1 MRRVKEHYTL
11 KEQLEKRFGRPVNK
25 LFFIGIGGSSMS
37 GLAGIALDQ
46 GFQVEGSDM
55 VESSYTGKLKAR
67 HVIIH
72 IGHKYE
78 NIPEDTDLV
87 VFSAA
92 IHEDNPDMIRA
103 KDLGIPRVE
112 RSDYLGLLSNVF
124 SKTIGVAGTHGKTT
138 TSSMIAALLHYADF
152 DPSVS
157 IGGKVPEIGG
167 NACLGHSDYLVIE
180 SCEYVDSFLKTSH
193 YIGII
198 TNIEEDHLDY
208 FKGGLKQIK
217 QSFHDFGA
225 ILPPDGLMIAWG
237 DSQDVM
243 DAVEG
248 LRCPVVTYGL
258 GKDNDWT
265 ADKIAYNDMGNPA
278 FDVYHHGEWHGHYQL
293 RIPGEHNVLNALA
306 CIACSDFLGI
316 GTETVE
322 TTLDHFGGAK
332 RRFEFR
338 GAVDGINIYE
348 DYAHHPTELKVVI
361 DACLNHAH
369 NKLWVIFQPHTYSRT
384 YYLFDEFIDAFK
396 NVDKIILN
404 DIYSDREGNDWN
416 IYSEDLAKNIK
427 AKYHKPT
434 VVFSEFDTIVKFLT
448 DNLEPDD
455 LVLVAGSQTINKVAF
470 MLFDAL
476 KDKYP
481 NALIK
486 EP

>member
-11 KEQLEKRFGRPVNK
+11 KKQLEKKYNRPVNK

-67 HVIIH
+67 NVKIH
-72 IGHKYE
+72 IGHQYD
-78 NIPEDTDLV
+78 NIPEDTDLAV
-87 VFSAA
+87 YSAA
-92 IHEDNPDMIRA
+92 IHEDNPDMVRA
-103 KDLGIPRVE
+103 RDLGIPCVE

-138 TSSMIAALLHYADF
+138 TSSMIATLLHYAGF

-157 IGGKVPEIGG
+157 IGGKIEEIGG
-167 NACLGHSDYLVIE
+167 NACLGHSDYLVVE

-193 YIGII
+193 YIGVI

-217 QSFHDFGA
+217 HSFHDFGM

-237 DSQDVM
+237 DSQDVL
-243 DAVEG
+243 DVVKD
-248 LRCPVVTYGL
+248 LRCKVVTYGFE
-258 GKDNDWT
+258 DSNDWT
-265 ADKIAYNDMGNPA
+265 AKNITYNSIGNPS
-278 FDVYHHGEWHGHYQL
+278 FDAYHKGKWHGHFSL
-293 RIPGEHNVLNALA
+293 RIPGQHNVLNALA
-306 CIACSDFLGI
+306 CIVCSDFLHI
-316 GTETVE
+316 STETVE

-338 GAVDGINIYE
+338 GCVNDINLYE

-361 DACLNHAH
+361 NACLNHAH
-369 NKLWVIFQPHTYSRT
+369 KHLWVVFQPHTYSRT
-384 YYLFDEFIDAFK
+384 FYLFDEFVDAFE
-396 NVDKIILN
+396 NVDTVILN
-404 DIYSDREGNDWN
+404 DIYSDREDNDWD

-427 AKYHKPT
+427 KKHHIPT
-434 VVFSEFDTIVKFLT
+434 VVFSKFDTIVKFLT
-448 DNLEPDD
+448 DNLEAGD
-455 LVLVAGSQTINKVAF
+455 LVLVAGSQTINKVAY

-476 KDKYP
+476 KERYP
-481 NALIK
+481 DADIK